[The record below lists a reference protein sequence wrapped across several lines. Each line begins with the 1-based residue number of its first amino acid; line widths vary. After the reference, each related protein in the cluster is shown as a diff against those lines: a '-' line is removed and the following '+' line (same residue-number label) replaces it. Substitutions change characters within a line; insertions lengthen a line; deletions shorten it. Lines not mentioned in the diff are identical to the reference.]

1 MVSSTPPVE
10 PPSPPPPPID
20 WPCMALAIL
29 PSVEIEPE
37 LPMVTLPPALA
48 TLPEPPIASRPPLSP
63 PEPPPPP
70 IDWAKIPCAKSP
82 VVRMPETI
90 LPV

>member
-1 MVSSTPPVE
+1 
-10 PPSPPPPPID
+10 
-20 WPCMALAIL
+20 
-29 PSVEIEPE
+29 
-37 LPMVTLPPALA
+37 MVTLPPALA